1 MEGSHELVLPN
12 EDLSFRMFLFE
23 GKDGNYVREKHWH
36 RSIEMFVVLEGKL
49 DFYIN
54 EEDIHLDKKT
64 FVIVNSNELHSISA
78 SLPNKTIVLQ
88 MPLQTFERYYTDEQF
103 ICFTHRER
111 VQDEQL
117 VELVEKMYATYQ
129 EKEIGYELQVQSY
142 FYRLL
147 YLMVTKYRKM
157 NVSGEIV
164 REHRNRNRLSSITGY
179 IKENFKEDL
188 SLEGVAQSFGYS
200 PTYLSRMFRKYA
212 KINYKEYVQGIRLE
226 YAYRELTGSDAL
238 VEEIAEHNGFADGR
252 AFAKAFQMNM
262 TEDDL
267 KELMTS
273 MTMSATASYD
283 NNLQKLGYVDFA
295 NPSQISIYP
304 MDFESKEK
312 VVKILDSY
320 NSRMEKEGKEE
331 QIITYTDIVGTLMSS
346 VTNIVDI
353 ISYVLIA
360 FVAISLVVS
369 SIMIGV
375 ITYISVL
382 ERKKEIGI
390 LRAIGASKRNVSQ
403 VFNAETVI
411 IGLCAGLIGI
421 GLSLLLLIPGNMI
434 IHAVADNNKI
444 NAFLPVLPAIVL
456 ILLSIGLTLLG
467 GIIPSRKAAKSDP
480 VTALRTE

>member
-1 MEGSHELVLPN
+1 
-12 EDLSFRMFLFE
+12 
-23 GKDGNYVREKHWH
+23 
-36 RSIEMFVVLEGKL
+36 MFVVLEGKL

-157 NVSGEIV
+157 NVIEEIV

-252 AFAKAFQMNM
+252 AFAKAFQKKYGVRPSEFRRRQKSENQ
-262 TEDDL
+262 
-267 KELMTS
+267 K
-273 MTMSATASYD
+273 MS
-283 NNLQKLGYVDFA
+283 
-295 NPSQISIYP
+295 
-304 MDFESKEK
+304 
-312 VVKILDSY
+312 
-320 NSRMEKEGKEE
+320 
-331 QIITYTDIVGTLMSS
+331 
-346 VTNIVDI
+346 
-353 ISYVLIA
+353 
-360 FVAISLVVS
+360 
-369 SIMIGV
+369 
-375 ITYISVL
+375 
-382 ERKKEIGI
+382 
-390 LRAIGASKRNVSQ
+390 
-403 VFNAETVI
+403 
-411 IGLCAGLIGI
+411 
-421 GLSLLLLIPGNMI
+421 
-434 IHAVADNNKI
+434 
-444 NAFLPVLPAIVL
+444 
-456 ILLSIGLTLLG
+456 
-467 GIIPSRKAAKSDP
+467 
-480 VTALRTE
+480 